1 MDISQEKATSYYDA
15 FSRVYDFFSPKV
27 YYHKA
32 RSYTIEQL
40 QLQQDQT
47 ILNVPCGTGQN
58 FGYFQEYLK
67 HSDLILGIDLSPGM
81 LEKAQRKIQKHH
93 WKNIQLIQQD
103 VGTLD
108 QKWLEDFSK
117 NENKPITIDAILCD
131 LGLSGFPDWQLVIDQ
146 LLSILKP
153 GGRIVIMDWYMEKK
167 TLRGAFVEWIGK
179 GKVTRPIWQYL
190 KPRVENFQLDHGFNR
205 GGVFVASGR
214 KPSLIVE

>member
-1 MDISQEKATSYYDA
+1 
-15 FSRVYDFFSPKV
+15 
-27 YYHKA
+27 
-32 RSYTIEQL
+32 
-40 QLQQDQT
+40 
-47 ILNVPCGTGQN
+47 
-58 FGYFQEYLK
+58 
-67 HSDLILGIDLSPGM
+67 M

-103 VGTLD
+103 VRTLD
-108 QKWLEDFSK
+108 QKWLKDFSK
-117 NENKPITIDAILCD
+117 NENNPIAIDAILCD
-131 LGLSGFPDWQLVIDQ
+131 LGLSGFPDWQLVIDH

-153 GGRIVIMDWYMEKK
+153 RGRIVIMDWYMEKK